1 MSKLN
6 LILVNLF
13 KWIEEEAQNSQ
24 ELITA
29 EILDLYD
36 VRDFSA
42 SIAAYFNYSYKR
54 QEDYFKFSQKFISEK
69 KTENSYLYPKVL
81 HGKSF
86 NKISTYS
93 EVRWLSL
100 GSSLNNLQ
108 GQWTCLIEF
117 FEYQLDR
124 KKELKLNKDQ
134 ITFLLN
140 MINRMYDDNFKFIF
154 LIFKWVTSLL
164 NKANILFQ
172 TNSCQLHNIQPESRQ
187 IFNQIAQI
195 IMEEKQYMN
204 TQNNTYKTSHQRWKL
219 YEKNIFLENIKNY
232 IEFDCNSIEFFVD
245 EAEISE
251 QTNIFFNRN
260 FQKYFNSNAKIS
272 CHNRYSVSSFYL
284 NRSQQTQDT
293 E

>member
-1 MSKLN
+1 MFEIFQLQLLPI
-6 LILVNLF
+6 LITHTKDKKIILSFPKNLF
-13 KWIEEEAQNSQ
+13 
-24 ELITA
+24 
-29 EILDLYD
+29 
-36 VRDFSA
+36 
-42 SIAAYFNYSYKR
+42 
-54 QEDYFKFSQKFISEK
+54 QKK

-81 HGKSF
+81 HGESF

-108 GQWTCLIEF
+108 DQWTCLIEF

-164 NKANILFQ
+164 NKANLFFQ
-172 TNSCQLHNIQPESRQ
+172 TNSCQLHNMQPESRQ

-232 IEFDCNSIEFFVD
+232 IEFDCHRMKPKYQNK
-245 EAEISE
+245 
-251 QTNIFFNRN
+251 QYIF
-260 FQKYFNSNAKIS
+260 Q
-272 CHNRYSVSSFYL
+272 
-284 NRSQQTQDT
+284 
-293 E
+293 